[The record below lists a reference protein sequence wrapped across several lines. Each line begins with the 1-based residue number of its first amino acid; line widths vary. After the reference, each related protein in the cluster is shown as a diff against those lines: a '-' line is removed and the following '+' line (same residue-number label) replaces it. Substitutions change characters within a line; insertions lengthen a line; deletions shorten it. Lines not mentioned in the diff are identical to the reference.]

1 MIPDVFFVQVHLKH
15 FESFEVQAAN
25 DKAEGVGL
33 FQSGQYFKSYQA
45 GPLVL
50 PSESLHGNQFRS
62 LSLFFFSGLSI
73 LSVVWVLKQER
84 HDLDLTPG
92 FLHF

>member
-1 MIPDVFFVQVHLKH
+1 MIPDVFFVQVHLNH
-15 FESFEVQAAN
+15 FESFEVRAAN

-50 PSESLHGNQFRS
+50 QNRS
-62 LSLFFFSGLSI
+62 MVINSGL
-73 LSVVWVLKQER
+73 
-84 HDLDLTPG
+84 
-92 FLHF
+92 